1 VPRFSVSFDGRNP
14 VPQLL
19 RQARAAEAAG
29 AATLWV
35 SDHLF
40 LREPFAS
47 AAAVLGATTR
57 ARAALLAVS
66 PHVVHPVQIAMAAAT
81 LDELAPGRVVL
92 CLGSG
97 VPGDLSD
104 AGVDPKRRLRALREA
119 LELTRMLLAGE
130 TLNYDGEIFRVHGRR
145 LHTGP
150 RVVPIFLAASGPR
163 TLELAGAAA
172 DGVLLSTASSVEF
185 VRWALDH
192 VERGAK
198 GRALT
203 RAGLVYASP
212 ADREADALG
221 RFRRQL
227 AITLRSGHHARN
239 VQLAGG
245 ALDHEALRSAVLSE
259 DWARAEAFIS
269 DDVVRRHTASGTPAE
284 VRERLAAY
292 AAAGLDEIV
301 LAGMYDAAETS
312 RALAVAAPLAQAP
325 GSLAGG

>member
-1 VPRFSVSFDGRNP
+1 MP
-14 VPQLL
+14 VLL
-19 RQARAAEAAG
+19 EQARAAEAAG

-40 LREPFAS
+40 LREPFAT
-47 AAAVLGATTR
+47 AAAVLGVTTR

-92 CLGSG
+92 CLGTG
-97 VPGDLSD
+97 APGDLAD
-104 AGVDPKRRLRALREA
+104 AGVEPKRRLRAVREA
-119 LELTRMLLAGE
+119 IELTRLLLAG
-130 TLNYDGEIFRVHGRR
+130 TTVYYDGEIFRVHGRR
-145 LHTGP
+145 LQSGSHA
-150 RVVPIFLAASGPR
+150 VPIFLAASGPQG
-163 TLELAGAAA
+163 LELAGAAA
-172 DGVLLSTASSVEF
+172 DGVVISAASSVEF

-203 RAGLVYASP
+203 RAGLVYVAP
-212 ADREADALG
+212 ADGEADTLG

-227 AITLRSGHHARN
+227 AITLRSGHHATN

-245 ALDHEALRSAVLSE
+245 ALDHDALRRAVLSE
-259 DWARAEAFIS
+259 DWPRAEAFIT
-269 DDVVRRHTASGTPAE
+269 DDIVRRHTAAGTPAQ

-301 LAGMYDAAETS
+301 LAGMYDSAETS
-312 RALAVAAPLAQAP
+312 RTLAVAALLGAATK
-325 GSLAGG
+325 

>member
-1 VPRFSVSFDGRNP
+1 VTGFGVSFDGRNP
-14 VPQLL
+14 VPALL
-19 RQARAAEAAG
+19 EQARAAEAAG
-29 AATLWV
+29 AVTCWV

-40 LREPFAS
+40 LREPFVM
-47 AAAVLGATTR
+47 AAAVLSATTR

-92 CLGSG
+92 CLGTG
-97 VPGDLSD
+97 VPGDLAD

-130 TLNYDGEIFRVHGRR
+130 TVNYDGEIFRVHGRR

-150 RVVPIFLAASGPR
+150 RAVPIVLAASGPR

-185 VRWALDH
+185 VGWALDH

-198 GRALT
+198 GRTLT
-203 RAGLVYASP
+203 RAGLVYVSP
-212 ADREADALG
+212 ADRDADALG

-239 VQLAGG
+239 VSLAGG
-245 ALDHEALRSAVLSE
+245 ALDHEGLRRAVLRE
-259 DWARAEAFIS
+259 DWPGAEAFIT
-269 DDVVRRHTASGTPAE
+269 DDIVRRHSASGTVAE

-292 AAAGLDEIV
+292 AGAGLDEIV

-312 RALAVAAPLAQAP
+312 RALAVAAPLAGASGP
-325 GSLAGG
+325 RAGG